1 MGSSSSC
8 SRQCLLENRLS
19 FPVCG
24 APASLQVVRSCWIWF
39 SGVFS
44 CATEK
49 LGVDWTQRVLFFF
62 ESGGLLVWMWWGA
75 TNHDSHALWATERVW
90 LLFLLCWVGAG
101 RKRRRLKL
109 GARMGRC
116 PNHKNSHGK
125 HYSHKTA
132 RRAKFLVKDILA
144 TSPCFFFFLFLFPC
158 VFLRYRLFLFYVVKF
173 YSHKCSTSLLYCS
186 EFLMAW
192 SSYPFQAFLG

>member
-8 SRQCLLENRLS
+8 STLLQCLLENRLS

-24 APASLQVVRSCWIWF
+24 APVSLQVVRSWWIWF
-39 SGVFS
+39 SGVLS
-44 CATEK
+44 CSTEK
-49 LGVDWTQRVLFFF
+49 LGVDWIQRVLFFL

-75 TNHDSHALWATERVW
+75 INHDSHALWATDRVW
-90 LLFLLCWVGAG
+90 LLLLLCWVGAG

-144 TSPCFFFFLFLFPC
+144 TTPFFSFSFSCFPVSSSDIGYSSSMLWNSTHTSAPPHFSIARNFWWLDQVIRF
-158 VFLRYRLFLFYVVKF
+158 RLF
-173 YSHKCSTSLLYCS
+173 
-186 EFLMAW
+186 
-192 SSYPFQAFLG
+192 